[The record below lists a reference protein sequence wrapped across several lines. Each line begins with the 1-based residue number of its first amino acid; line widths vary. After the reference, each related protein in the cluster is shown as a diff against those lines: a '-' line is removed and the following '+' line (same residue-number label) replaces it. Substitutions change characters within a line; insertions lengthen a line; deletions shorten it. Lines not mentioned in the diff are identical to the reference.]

1 MALRLTHV
9 GGPTLLA
16 ESHGW
21 SVLSD
26 PTFDPPGERY
36 SFGWGAGSTKTVGPA
51 VPADGLPQ
59 LDVVLVT
66 HDQHGD
72 NLDTLGR
79 SLLPAAGTVV
89 TTRVG
94 ARRLRLPN
102 VRGLAPWESTTVSA
116 PGRPELTITAT
127 PCRHGPP
134 LSKPIVGD
142 VVGFALQWAGDAAA
156 LWFTGDTVM
165 YDELRE
171 AATRLSVDVV
181 VLHLGVVRFPITGPL
196 RYTMGGHDGAELVR
210 LVRPRVAVP
219 VHFEGWSHFSEQE
232 DALRAELAAAPPG
245 VREVVR
251 WLPRGEAVDV

>member
-1 MALRLTHV
+1 MAVRLTHV
-9 GGPTLLA
+9 GGPTLLIEA
-16 ESHGW
+16 HGW
-21 SVLSD
+21 AVLSD
-26 PTFDPPGERY
+26 PTFDPPGRRY

-51 VPADGLPQ
+51 VLAAGLPP

-72 NLDTLGR
+72 NLDTMGR
-79 SLLPAAGTVV
+79 SLLPGAGTVV
-89 TTRVG
+89 TTQVA
-94 ARRLRLPN
+94 ARRLGLQN

-116 PGRPELTITAT
+116 PGRPDLTITAT

-134 LSKPIVGD
+134 LSKPIVVD
-142 VVGFALQWAGDAAA
+142 VVGFTLQWAGDDAA

-165 YDELRE
+165 YDGLRE
-171 AATRLSVDVV
+171 AASRLSVDVM

-232 DALRAELAAAPPG
+232 DALRAELAAAPAD

>member
-1 MALRLTHV
+1 MVLRLTHV

-16 ESHGW
+16 ESHDW

-26 PTFDPPGERY
+26 PTFDPPGRRY

-51 VPADGLPQ
+51 VPADRLPP

-72 NLDTLGR
+72 NLDTVGR
-79 SLLPAAGTVV
+79 SLLPGAGTVV
-89 TTRVG
+89 TTQVA
-94 ARRLRLPN
+94 ARRLGLPN

-116 PGRPELTITAT
+116 PGRPDLTITAT

-142 VVGFALQWAGDAAA
+142 VVGFALQWAGDDAA

-165 YDELRE
+165 YDGLRE
-171 AATRLSVDVV
+171 AASRLSVDVV

-232 DALRAELAAAPPG
+232 DALRAELAAAPAD